1 MKYQIVNRLEYIL
14 DQEKMFDP
22 QRICQILEKELSPII
37 RNYLEIEN
45 QIKVRYKKN
54 NNKNMFFVEFI
65 ADRIKPVGYIP
76 Y

>member
-1 MKYQIVNRLEYIL
+1 MKHQIANRLEYIL
-14 DQEKMFDP
+14 DQEKMFAP

-54 NNKNMFFVEFI
+54 DNKNIFFVEFV